1 MKREKHDC
9 DLQTCM
15 LCRLCIKEWLP
26 AVKANR
32 KNFSLKKGQTLF
44 NEGDPVSGIYFIYT
58 GKVKV
63 HKQWGEEKE
72 LIVRFAQAGDIVGH
86 RGVGSE
92 LVYPISATAL
102 EPVTVCF
109 IDIEFFKASVK
120 VNNNFL
126 YELMMF
132 YASELQESEKNTR
145 NLVHM
150 PVRGRIAHALLLL
163 KDKFG
168 CAEDGSIN
176 MTLSRQ
182 DLASYTG
189 TTYETAFRI
198 MSELIQENVI
208 SVEGKT
214 IAIKNA
220 DRLQQLERDAAGL

>member
-1 MKREKHDC
+1 MKKDKHDC
-9 DLQTCM
+9 DLNTCTM
-15 LCRLCIKEWLP
+15 CRLCIKEWIP

-32 KNFSLKKGQTLF
+32 KNFSLKKGQQLF
-44 NEGDPVSGIYFIYT
+44 QEGEPVNGIYFIYT

-63 HKQWGEEKE
+63 HKHWGEEKE

-86 RGVGSE
+86 RGIGSE
-92 LVYPISATAL
+92 MIYPVSATAL

-109 IDIEFFKASVK
+109 IDIDFFQATLK
-120 VNNNFL
+120 VNHGFMH
-126 YELMMF
+126 ELMMF
-132 YASELQESEKNTR
+132 YAQELQESEKNMR

-150 PVRGRIAHALLLL
+150 PVKGRLANALLLL
-163 KDKFG
+163 RDKFG
-168 CAEDGSIN
+168 TSEDGTID

-208 SVEGKT
+208 AVSGKSIAVMDVE
-214 IAIKNA
+214 
-220 DRLQQLERDAAGL
+220 RLRQLEAEARS

>member
-1 MKREKHDC
+1 M
-9 DLQTCM
+9 
-15 LCRLCIKEWLP
+15 CRLCIKEWLP

-32 KNFSLKKGQTLF
+32 KNFSLKKGQQLF
-44 NEGDPVSGIYFIYT
+44 QEGEPVNGIYFIYT

-63 HKQWGEEKE
+63 HKHWGEEKE

-92 LVYPISATAL
+92 MIYPVSATAL

-109 IDIEFFKASVK
+109 IDLDFFQATLK
-120 VNNNFL
+120 VNHGFL
-126 YELMMF
+126 HELMMF
-132 YASELQESEKNTR
+132 YAQELQESEKNMR

-150 PVRGRIAHALLLL
+150 PVKGRLANALLLL
-163 KDKFG
+163 RDKFG
-168 CAEDGSIN
+168 TSEDGTID

-198 MSELIQENVI
+198 MSELIQDNVI
-208 SVEGKT
+208 AVSGKSIAVMNVE
-214 IAIKNA
+214 
-220 DRLQQLERDAAGL
+220 RLRQLEAEARS